1 MVLTKDHQDI
11 RRGNGGVKL
20 TCMLGTTATMVMPY
34 AVKKKRMM
42 NMKKTYQKNLPARAS
57 AALALADSS
66 VSDCCCNERL
76 SDR

>member
-1 MVLTKDHQDI
+1 MVTTKHHKED
-11 RRGNGGVKL
+11 RRGNELVKL

-42 NMKKTYQKNLPARAS
+42 NMKKTYQKNLPARTS
-57 AALALADSS
+57 AALAWADSS
-66 VSDCCCNERL
+66 VSNCCCNGKL